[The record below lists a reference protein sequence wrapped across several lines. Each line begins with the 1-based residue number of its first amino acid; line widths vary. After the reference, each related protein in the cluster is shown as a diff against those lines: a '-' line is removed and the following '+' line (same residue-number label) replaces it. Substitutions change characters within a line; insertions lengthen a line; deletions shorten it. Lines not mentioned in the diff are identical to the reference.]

1 MTAIGHATAVRPAPH
16 GAARLSIV
24 TGALLGALGVVAG
37 AFAAHALRGRLPPEA
52 LALVDTAS
60 RYQLIHALAL
70 IAAGVLHL
78 IRPSFA
84 ARLSAA
90 CFAAGALLFCGSL
103 YSLAFGAPR
112 ALGMIAPIG
121 GVLLI
126 AGWLALAISAW
137 LSPARALDDAH

>member
-1 MTAIGHATAVRPAPH
+1 MTATGHATGAHPAPQA
-16 GAARLSIV
+16 AARLSIV

-52 LALVDTAS
+52 LELVDTAS

-78 IRPSFA
+78 IRPSLA

-90 CFAAGALLFCGSL
+90 CFAAGVLFFCGSL
-103 YSLAFGAPR
+103 YLLAFGAPR

-126 AGWLALAISAW
+126 AGWLALAISVWRGPGYA
-137 LSPARALDDAH
+137 PDDAH

>member
-1 MTAIGHATAVRPAPH
+1 MPRRSAQPRTVQRDCQLSRAHCLVRWASW
-16 GAARLSIV
+16 R
-24 TGALLGALGVVAG
+24 G
-37 AFAAHALRGRLPPEA
+37 AFAAHALRGRVPPEA

-137 LSPARALDDAH
+137 RSPARALDDAH

>member
-37 AFAAHALRGRLPPEA
+37 AFAAHALRGRVPPE
-52 LALVDTAS
+52 
-60 RYQLIHALAL
+60 ALAL

-137 LSPARALDDAH
+137 RSPARALDDAH

>member
-1 MTAIGHATAVRPAPH
+1 MTAAGNATGGRTAPV
-16 GAARLSIV
+16 GASRLSIA
-24 TGALLGALGVVAG
+24 TGALLGALGVIAG

-52 LALVDTAS
+52 LALVDTGS

-70 IAAGVLHL
+70 VAVGVLHM

-90 CFAAGALLFCGSL
+90 SFAAGVLLFCGSL
-103 YSLAFGAPR
+103 YALAFGAPR
-112 ALGMIAPIG
+112 ALGMITPIG

-126 AGWLALAISAW
+126 TGWLTLAISAW
-137 LSPARALDDAH
+137 HRVTRSPDGAH

>member
-1 MTAIGHATAVRPAPH
+1 MTATSHATAVRPGPH

-24 TGALLGALGVVAG
+24 TGSLLGALGVVAG

-70 IAAGVLHL
+70 IAAGVLNL
-78 IRPSFA
+78 IRPSPA

-90 CFAAGALLFCGSL
+90 CFAAGVLFFCGSL
-103 YSLAFGAPR
+103 YLLAFGAPR

-126 AGWLALAISAW
+126 AGWLALAISVW
-137 LSPARALDDAH
+137 RGPGHVQDDAH

>member
-1 MTAIGHATAVRPAPH
+1 MTATSHATGAHPAPQA
-16 GAARLSIV
+16 AARLSIV
-24 TGALLGALGVVAG
+24 AGALLGALGVVAG

-52 LALVDTAS
+52 LTLVDTAS

-78 IRPSFA
+78 IRPSLA
-84 ARLSAA
+84 ARQSAG
-90 CFAAGALLFCGSL
+90 CFAAGVLFFCGSL
-103 YSLAFGAPR
+103 YLLAFGAPR

-126 AGWLALAISAW
+126 AGWLALAISVWRGPGHAQ
-137 LSPARALDDAH
+137 DDAH